1 MLKGK
6 SNLGFFHKLQPCK
19 IKNKMTALKKIFKWM
34 LITVLA
40 FYTFNLFI
48 SADYQVE
55 RSIEINVPSYVVYAE
70 VTDLQSWPN
79 WAIWWKQDSTLVTE
93 YTGERYGNNSRMSW
107 DGKEAGKGTL
117 EIIAVSFADSI
128 NTELIFDGMDP
139 AYGYR
144 RFTET
149 DGTTKVVWGMKGE
162 MPFFVRFIT
171 LFFDAMVG
179 KDFEEGL
186 KGLKERCESFPI

>member
-1 MLKGK
+1 
-6 SNLGFFHKLQPCK
+6 
-19 IKNKMTALKKIFKWM
+19 MTALKKIFKWV

-40 FYTFNLFI
+40 FCTFNLFI
-48 SADYQVE
+48 SADYEVE
-55 RSIEINVPSYVVYAE
+55 RSVEINVPSYIVYGE

-93 YTGERYGNNSRMSW
+93 YTGERYGKSSKMSW

-139 AYGYR
+139 AYGYW

-149 DGTTKVVWGMKGE
+149 DGATKVVWGMKGQ
-162 MPFFVRFIT
+162 MPFFMRFMT
-171 LFFDAMVG
+171 LFFDAMAG

-186 KGLKERCESFPI
+186 RRLKERCESFPS